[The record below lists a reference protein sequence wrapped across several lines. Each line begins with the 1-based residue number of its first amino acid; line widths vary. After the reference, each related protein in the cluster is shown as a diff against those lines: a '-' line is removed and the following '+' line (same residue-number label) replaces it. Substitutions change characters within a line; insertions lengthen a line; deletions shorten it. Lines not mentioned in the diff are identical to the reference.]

1 MQENE
6 KRLEESSQY
15 TLFYR
20 QRKLIKGQYIASPS
34 AKTASLTNPSLSNV
48 LQIGTL
54 LIPK

>member
-34 AKTASLTNPSLSNV
+34 AKTASFTNPSLT
-48 LQIGTL
+48 I
-54 LIPK
+54 